1 MENMWQHPKWPMFAF
16 RELTCCLPSMI
27 TNISLSK
34 YPYTSVYHD
43 RQHPESAKMLGVHS
57 DSGTQSTLLQEIGV
71 QHSWLHAQPQLDTCA
86 ICLQSMCSTVS
97 SISYILQNYSNHC
110 HCSSNYHGGR
120 GTNDLA
126 EPYIYIYHGT
136 TAPFRLLRS
145 LEPRRSSR
153 VSRFLHSFHPP
164 SAPTWSDHYLKQVK
178 CRNLAMAVHGHHQ
191 HDR

>member
-71 QHSWLHAQPQLDTCA
+71 QHSWLHAQPQLYTCA

-110 HCSSNYHGGR
+110 HCLANYHGGR
-120 GTNDLA
+120 GTNHLT
-126 EPYIYIYHGT
+126 EPYIYISWYNGT
-136 TAPFRLLRS
+136 LSASEIVGASSLQPRLSISAFVSSAFCTHLVGS
-145 LEPRRSSR
+145 LPEAGQMPQFSNGSAW
-153 VSRFLHSFHPP
+153 SP
-164 SAPTWSDHYLKQVK
+164 SAW
-178 CRNLAMAVHGHHQ
+178 
-191 HDR
+191 

>member
-126 EPYIYIYHGT
+126 EPYIYISWYNGT
-136 TAPFRLLRS
+136 LSASEIVGASSLQPRLSISAFVSSAFCTHLVGS
-145 LEPRRSSR
+145 LPEAGQMPQFSNGSAW
-153 VSRFLHSFHPP
+153 SP
-164 SAPTWSDHYLKQVK
+164 SAW
-178 CRNLAMAVHGHHQ
+178 
-191 HDR
+191 